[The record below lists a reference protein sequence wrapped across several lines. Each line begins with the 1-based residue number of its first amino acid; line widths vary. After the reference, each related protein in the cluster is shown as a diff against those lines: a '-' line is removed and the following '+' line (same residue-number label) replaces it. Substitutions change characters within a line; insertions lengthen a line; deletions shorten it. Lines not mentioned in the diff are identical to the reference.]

1 MTAKV
6 FCCKT
11 SVTYRCG
18 CYITG
23 NIIHI
28 CDSTKSNCSI
38 WHVKKKD
45 SRDCEAC
52 MLEEQGGRNLAGRV
66 RSLSASD
73 TSAPVVARTS
83 LVDAVSVVGNTPVG
97 EGTSVVRSVEQLW
110 ERVEP
115 VYYTESARRIETL

>member
-1 MTAKV
+1 
-6 FCCKT
+6 
-11 SVTYRCG
+11 
-18 CYITG
+18 
-23 NIIHI
+23 
-28 CDSTKSNCSI
+28 
-38 WHVKKKD
+38 
-45 SRDCEAC
+45 